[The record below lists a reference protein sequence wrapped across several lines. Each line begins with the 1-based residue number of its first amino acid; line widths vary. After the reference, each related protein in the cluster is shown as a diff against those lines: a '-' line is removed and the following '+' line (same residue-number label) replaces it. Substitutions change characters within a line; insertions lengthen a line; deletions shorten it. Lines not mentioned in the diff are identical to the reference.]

1 MRELAGKTI
10 LLGLLDSGS
19 EDVETPKVVAAR
31 IRERLRYV
39 PSERLVPVPNCGMK
53 YPPRERA
60 FGKLK
65 AMPEGATIVRRELAG

>member
-10 LLGLLDSGS
+10 LLGVLDLGS

-31 IRERLRYV
+31 IREGLRYV
-39 PSERLVPVPNCGMK
+39 PAERLVPAPDCGTK
-53 YPPRERA
+53 YLPRERA